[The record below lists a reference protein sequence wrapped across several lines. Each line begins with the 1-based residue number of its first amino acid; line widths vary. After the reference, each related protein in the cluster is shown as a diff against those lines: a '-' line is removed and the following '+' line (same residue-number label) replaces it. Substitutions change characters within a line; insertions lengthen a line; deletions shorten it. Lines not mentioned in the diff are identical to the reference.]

1 MVMIREIVK
10 QTLTTGYLSVSAE
23 DQLRELL
30 ASKYD
35 REDFNAFIALQL
47 AAMKGLVKQESREL
61 LCGDRT

>member
-23 DQLRELL
+23 EQLRELL

>member
-23 DQLRELL
+23 EQLRELL

-61 LCGDRT
+61 LWGDRT

>member
-23 DQLRELL
+23 EQLRELL
-30 ASKYD
+30 ANKYD